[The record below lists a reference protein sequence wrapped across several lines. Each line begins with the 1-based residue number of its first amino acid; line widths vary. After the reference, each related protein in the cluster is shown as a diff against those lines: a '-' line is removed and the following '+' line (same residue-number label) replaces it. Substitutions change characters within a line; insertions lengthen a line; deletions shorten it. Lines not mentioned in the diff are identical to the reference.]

1 MKQNLGSA
9 VTAIALSTLVIGT
22 ACAGEPT
29 TTEASPATPAPA
41 AAPAAAPEAPA
52 PSQRPASPALSGTF
66 VPAEHPTTGTVRTLE
81 ENGRRYLEFEAD
93 FETDPGPDLVVVLHR
108 AGDVLATTS
117 GPDYPLQEGDYV
129 ELGAL
134 QMTQG
139 TQRYAIPTSLN
150 PADYGSVA
158 VWCRRFNATFGAA
171 SLR

>member
-1 MKQNLGSA
+1 MKQNLGSVMA
-9 VTAIALSTLVIGT
+9 AIALSTLVIGT
-22 ACAGEPT
+22 ACAGRQT
-29 TTEASPATPAPA
+29 TTDASPATPAPA
-41 AAPAAAPEAPA
+41 AAPTAPA
-52 PSQRPASPALSGTF
+52 PPQRETAPDLSGTF
-66 VPAEHPTTGTVRTLE
+66 VSAEHPTTGTIRTLE

-171 SLR
+171 SLQ